1 MPTKFAA
8 KLIADS
14 ASDNP
19 VLLKIDF
26 DGGHA
31 ANVPIAQR
39 YANIGDMF
47 EFALWQ
53 LGHPDYQPKEEI
65 KNRCLVFPINF
76 SKNILYVPLYFH
88 VKNFLGYIRLEFQMK
103 N

>member
-65 KNRCLVFPINF
+65 KNRCLVFLSIFRRIYCTYPFIF
-76 SKNILYVPLYFH
+76 
-88 VKNFLGYIRLEFQMK
+88 M
-103 N
+103 